1 MDIHRAM
8 KTTMFTD
15 KTGKKSSKRIL
26 GFTGFSVALAMF
38 MVSGLHWYE
47 IPQEGILGV
56 MGICAGMMS
65 IGGLTK
71 EG

>member
-1 MDIHRAM
+1 MM
-8 KTTMFTD
+8 QKTIFTD

-26 GFTGFSVALAMF
+26 GFAGFCIGLTMF
-38 MVSGLHWYE
+38 VVSGFHFYDVDVN
-47 IPQEGILGV
+47 GVLGLL
-56 MGICAGMMS
+56 GICGGMLS